1 MMCHE
6 QNPATEPR
14 LPHLSNPLD
23 FAGETSGAAAQTA
36 GFHHGNPWLVLFV
49 ATHHFDRPS
58 WGQLILWTGVGN
70 CPILGILDI
79 TWKSSHYRPYIPVGW
94 CSMGTFNDPCWSK
107 LWQIPVAWQMTLEGA
122 EDLWAESVAE
132 VNRTKSTWQTSP
144 MLVCPVNSSY
154 STVLLWY
161 FFYMWCG
168 KANNGV
174 YDGNDGYNGNI
185 AHTIIVGYDHHIPS
199 YIYGNNG

>member
-58 WGQLILWTGVGN
+58 WGQLIL
-70 CPILGILDI
+70 
-79 TWKSSHYRPYIPVGW
+79 
-94 CSMGTFNDPCWSK
+94 
-107 LWQIPVAWQMTLEGA
+107 
-122 EDLWAESVAE
+122 
-132 VNRTKSTWQTSP
+132 
-144 MLVCPVNSSY
+144 
-154 STVLLWY
+154 
-161 FFYMWCG
+161 
-168 KANNGV
+168 
-174 YDGNDGYNGNI
+174 
-185 AHTIIVGYDHHIPS
+185 
-199 YIYGNNG
+199 